1 MYSGGNYEIF
11 LKKKRVK
18 CMENSMTKENEIVI
32 AIVDI
37 EIKDN
42 IIAI

>member
-1 MYSGGNYEIF
+1 MNF
-11 LKKKRVK
+11 CCFFFKKRVK
-18 CMENSMTKENEIVI
+18 CMENSMTKENEILI

-42 IIAI
+42 IIAT